1 VDSVEVILVHGKF
14 HGPWCWDLVRDSLAA
29 HCHIDAPCL
38 PFTSLRD
45 DAALIRDRVA
55 ASKARGRRVILAG
68 HSYAGM
74 VISAGGGEADHLV
87 YVAALA
93 PLAGRTNAQESA
105 ESATPVRSRA
115 ISVANGAARL
125 DGPSAQ
131 DAFYHLCSDGQF
143 AYANARLRE
152 CSVEVEDEPVASPAW
167 LNRPATYV
175 ICSEDRAVAP
185 AYQRAR
191 AALMTDSRVV
201 RADHSVFYS
210 APGELTAA
218 LLGIVN

>member
-1 VDSVEVILVHGKF
+1 M
-14 HGPWCWDLVRDSLAA
+14 
-29 HCHIDAPCL
+29 
-38 PFTSLRD
+38 
-45 DAALIRDRVA
+45 
-55 ASKARGRRVILAG
+55 ILAG

-87 YVAALA
+87 FVAALA

-105 ESATPVRSRA
+105 ESATSVRSRA
-115 ISVANGAARL
+115 ISVANGMARL
-125 DGPSAQ
+125 DGPSAR

-152 CSVEVEDEPVASPAW
+152 CSVGVEDEPVVSPAW
-167 LNRPATYV
+167 LTTPATYL

-185 AYQRAR
+185 TYQYAR
-191 AALMTDSRVV
+191 AALMSGSRVI

-210 APGELTAA
+210 TPASWPRRC
-218 LLGIVN
+218 